1 MVRFRFVA
9 VALSCFALQSCIHS
23 STTTI
28 VMNPTRDVTLPDGTA
43 IAAEVEIKPED
54 MARGMMYRDSVAP
67 DHGMLFVHAETGQY
81 PYWMANCKFPLDIIW
96 MDSTHKVVEISAKT
110 PPCPQGGSDCPNY
123 GGHAPAQF
131 VLELGGGQAAQHS
144 VTVGSA
150 IHF

>member
-1 MVRFRFVA
+1 MVRFRYVA
-9 VALSCFALQSCIHS
+9 VVVLCVALQSCFQL
-23 STTTI
+23 STARTADD
-28 VMNPTRDVTLPDGTA
+28 TRNVTLPDGTA
-43 IAAEVEIKPED
+43 ILAEVEIKPED

-67 DHGMLFVHAETGQY
+67 DHGMLFVHAEAGEY

-96 MDSTHKVVEISAKT
+96 MDSDHKVVEISAKT

-131 VLELGGGQAAQHS
+131 VLELGGGQAAQHA

-150 IHF
+150 IKF